1 MIDQEEYISAGTTI
15 AFSILAVSAV
25 YFIDLADPR
34 TYILSLAPILLFGY
48 TAQNS
53 NNSFERSSLGSLIAL
68 TLLPLGGLVAVLSFI
83 IALTNPLI
91 SYFASG
97 EGFQNYYSSTAL
109 PLITIGVLA
118 GFLTVS
124 ATLVSPQFNEKLE
137 NNTNQIVSTHTS
149 VVTDYMNPDEDLN
162 AVENTARSTVT
173 ETESIVVEEVQE
185 DVGNE
190 EIEELRDGFDEARE
204 EAPSE
209 IKESIE
215 GQRENSIRE
224 QRIENTVQSI
234 SESFYQGRTLYTV
247 IILVP
252 LLFYSFQPVLGVL
265 TAIFATIFAKV
276 EYE

>member
-1 MIDQEEYISAGTTI
+1 MIDQEEYISAGITI

-25 YFIDLADPR
+25 YFIDLANPR

-53 NNSFERSSLGSLIAL
+53 PDGFERASLGSLIAL

-91 SYFASG
+91 SYFANG
-97 EGFQNYYSSTAL
+97 KGFQNYYSSTAL
-109 PLITIGVLA
+109 PLIVIGVLA

-124 ATLVSPQFNEKLE
+124 AALVSPQFNETLE
-137 NNTNQIVSTHTS
+137 NNTNRIISTHADL
-149 VVTDYMNPDEDLN
+149 VTDYMDPNEDLD

-173 ETESIVVEEVQE
+173 ETESIVVEEVHE
-185 DVGNE
+185 DINEE

-204 EAPSE
+204 EAPAE

-215 GQRENSIRE
+215 QQSQSSIRQ

-234 SESFYQGRTLYTV
+234 SENFYQGRTLYTI
-247 IILVP
+247 IILLP

-265 TAIFATIFAKV
+265 TAIFASVFAKI